1 MSRKIP
7 SIKRAFDVLELFLKG
22 TRELSVP
29 EIVAQ
34 LNFPR
39 TTTYEI
45 VNTLLACGYLTTVE
59 GQSNRVS
66 LGFKLFE
73 LGNVYA
79 ANVDLISEGRRVAK
93 GLAAKCDETIQ
104 IAVRD
109 RTEVLFIAKADCSK
123 LVRLVSTVGSRLPA
137 HCTGVGKML
146 LSSLS
151 DEEIVGLYEDRNQL
165 PYMTANSITSVSKLL
180 HELEGIRRRGLAYD
194 DCESNIDVRCVAA
207 PVYDGKG
214 EMVAAMSFSV
224 PITRMSLGKQ
234 DELAGYIRK
243 GAEELSRSLGYDKY
257 AGRFSPVS
265 DIPNDLVAEIK
276 DC

>member
-1 MSRKIP
+1 MPRKIP
-7 SIKRAFDVLELFLKG
+7 SIKRAFNVLELFLKG

-39 TTTYEI
+39 TTAYEI

-59 GQSNRVS
+59 GQPNRVS

-73 LGNVYA
+73 LGSVYA
-79 ANVDLISEGRRVAK
+79 SHVDLISEGRRVAK
-93 GLAAKCDETIQ
+93 GLAAKCDETLQ

-109 RTEVLFIAKADCSK
+109 RTEVLFIAKADCSR

-146 LSSLS
+146 LSHLS
-151 DEEIVGLYEDRNQL
+151 DEEIIDLYEGRDQL
-165 PYMTANSITSVSKLL
+165 PHMTANSITSVSKLL
-180 HELEGIRRRGLAYD
+180 QELEMIRRRGLAYD

-207 PVYDGKG
+207 PVYDGRG

-234 DELAGYIRK
+234 DELAGIIRK
-243 GAEELSRSLGYDKY
+243 GAEELSRSLGYEHNSRRLSESLLL
-257 AGRFSPVS
+257 G
-265 DIPNDLVAEIK
+265 
-276 DC
+276 